1 MFDAEGYGSIGVAA
15 EPGYGK
21 PEAVRVAL
29 TRKGQRALCVGRSDL
44 LAQQQQKGI
53 STSASSCHGPPLT
66 QLRNDCQSSPQPFR
80 LCTTSGRAR
89 SEPCLA
95 VVGRRRRFVR
105 IQIRTCSRSVSGPF
119 RPLELVGMVRIQV
132 TAPPFASASRWI
144 VALRETRSIRV
155 DTEMRLVFFLSR

>member
-66 QLRNDCQSSPQPFR
+66 QLRNDAGFMEDAAWSDDRGWFR
-80 LCTTSGRAR
+80 LQLWR
-89 SEPCLA
+89 PIL
-95 VVGRRRRFVR
+95 
-105 IQIRTCSRSVSGPF
+105 QI
-119 RPLELVGMVRIQV
+119 
-132 TAPPFASASRWI
+132 
-144 VALRETRSIRV
+144 
-155 DTEMRLVFFLSR
+155 